1 MSFRNLI
8 RYALP
13 LSALTFGV
21 GSGAHAAGLADLTTG
36 IAFTDAIAAI
46 MAVGLALVPFL
57 VAKKGAKEVLSFI
70 GK

>member
-1 MSFRNLI
+1 MTFRNRLI
-8 RYALP
+8 RY
-13 LSALTFGV
+13 LSLAALTI
-21 GSGAHAAGLADLTTG
+21 GSAGAHAAGLSDLTTG